1 MSDGCKRHAFATKNN
16 NTIVWFVNIPYLYGL
31 SKLNFFCFWK
41 CKNWEDK
48 EQLDVLL
55 RLMGSVGQGSHSTDY
70 PDQKPEK
77 GTEMELLK
85 TFNIEY
91 ICLSPSQ
98 NKML

>member
-1 MSDGCKRHAFATKNN
+1 
-16 NTIVWFVNIPYLYGL
+16 
-31 SKLNFFCFWK
+31 
-41 CKNWEDK
+41 
-48 EQLDVLL
+48 
-55 RLMGSVGQGSHSTDY
+55 MGSVGQGSHSTDY